1 MNTDSTFFEALI
13 ASLNQQRSTLP
24 NSGQK
29 PLCDVILR
37 CGGIATQ
44 AHSSVLVAL
53 STFFARILTNRKS
66 TTQVYFHIFFTE
78 IHSIMYVN
86 TYSCKYIGCLNF
98 FYHNFVVFY
107 LPILGFN
114 TNFVISSC
122 HHRRCQNFPWR

>member
-1 MNTDSTFFEALI
+1 MNTETTFFEALI

-66 TTQVYFHIFFTE
+66 TSQVHIYVGLLLSCIDGSVSNRIIRFFG
-78 IHSIMYVN
+78 SGKLY
-86 TYSCKYIGCLNF
+86 
-98 FYHNFVVFY
+98 
-107 LPILGFN
+107 
-114 TNFVISSC
+114 
-122 HHRRCQNFPWR
+122 